1 VVRSGGHVDSRDF
14 HVVGLLATP
23 IAIVAGVLVLHAWAQ
38 VV

>member
-1 VVRSGGHVDSRDF
+1 VRSGGTVDSRDF

-23 IAIVAGVLVLHAWAQ
+23 LAIVAGVLVLYSWAQ